1 MIFIIVFPLLY
12 NAFST
17 NIKTIIILISIQA
30 KAIMLLSSNYK
41 SGIDIFI

>member
-1 MIFIIVFPLLY
+1 MLFIIVFPLLY

-17 NIKTIIILISIQA
+17 NIKNIFILISIQA

-41 SGIDIFI
+41 SSIDIFI